1 MKEWELG
8 LGLADAEGLTG
19 QWEEGGFPGTTQ
31 MKAQKQK
38 QQVSTTAG
46 ETE

>member
-1 MKEWELG
+1 MKEWELR
-8 LGLADAEGLTG
+8 LGLPDAAGLIG

-38 QQVSTTAG
+38 EQVSTAAG
-46 ETE
+46 ET